1 MGRRHAGRAAV
12 VVVALFAGRLG
23 TAWGQGPGQAAP
35 PASEKRWVVDVVH
48 SQIDFRVRH
57 LVGRVRGTFTNWYAI
72 IVTGN
77 RDWLQ
82 GKVNVTV
89 QTASLNTGN
98 AYRDADLRSQR
109 FFGVDSFPEMTF
121 LGTGIAA
128 SDTTIEII
136 GLLTIKAHTRPV
148 TFRGTYRGVAKD
160 AQGQERIAFEATTT
174 LDRRDFGI
182 TWNAAVGE
190 TSLIGNEVEITIALE
205 AARVN

>member
-1 MGRRHAGRAAV
+1 MRRRHASLAGVVLAA
-12 VVVALFAGRLG
+12 LLAGRIG
-23 TAWGQGPGQAAP
+23 AAWAQEPGGAA
-35 PASEKRWVVDVVH
+35 SSTGETRWVVDVVH

-57 LVGRVRGTFTNWYAI
+57 LVGRVRGTFTNWYAV

-77 RDWLQ
+77 RDWRL

-98 AYRDADLRSQR
+98 AYRDADLRSSR
-109 FFGVDSFPEMTF
+109 FFGVDSFPEITF

-128 SDTTIEII
+128 SDTTLQII
-136 GLLTIKAHTRPV
+136 GLLTIKGHTHPA
-148 TFRGTYRGVAKD
+148 TFTGTYLGIAKD
-160 AQGQERIAFEATTT
+160 TQGYERIAFEATTT

-182 TWNAAVGE
+182 DWNAAVGQ

>member
-1 MGRRHAGRAAV
+1 MPRRARSVIGAALALCCLGSIGI
-12 VVVALFAGRLG
+12 VAAQEPNRE
-23 TAWGQGPGQAAP
+23 AP
-35 PASEKRWVVDVVH
+35 PRGGTHWVVDIVH

-57 LVGRVRGTFTNWYAI
+57 LVGRVRGTFTNWYAVI
-72 IVTGN
+72 LTEDQ
-77 RDWLQ
+77 DWRH
-82 GKVNVTV
+82 GRVNVTV

-98 AYRDADLRSQR
+98 GIRDADLRSGR

-128 SDTTIEII
+128 SDTTVEII

-148 TFRGTYRGVAKD
+148 TLKGTYRGIAKD
-160 AQGQERIAFEATTT
+160 SSGHERIAFEATVT

-182 TWNAAVGE
+182 DWNASVGSN
-190 TSLIGNEVEITIALE
+190 TLIGNEVEITIALE